1 MKKDTKKRLGA
12 LIVILIFGMSSLAFI
27 IIGIGGQGSGSNTN
41 NNEQLQD
48 DLQDYIVEYELD
60 SATRQQIISAG
71 FTLVTYYYTE
81 EKIIVDLYPKKYS
94 LNTGQPQIIVEKIK
108 SDKDSMT
115 ISSSQNTETIDN
127 LTDENIF
134 NVLCRTL
141 SVTPLDCVLAGGIGN
156 NTEENSNTN
165 NTNETG

>member
-1 MKKDTKKRLGA
+1 MKKDTKKRLAA

-27 IIGIGGQGSGSNTN
+27 ITGISGQN
-41 NNEQLQD
+41 NQPSDTKLQD

-81 EKIIVDLYPKKYS
+81 EKIIVDLYPTKYA
-94 LNTGQPQIIVEKIK
+94 LNTGQPQIIVEKVK

-115 ISSSQNTETIDN
+115 ISSSQNTETLEN
-127 LTDENIF
+127 LEDQSIF
-134 NVLCRTL
+134 SVLCKTL
-141 SVTPLDCVLAGGIGN
+141 IVTPLDCVFIQGL
-156 NTEENSNTN
+156 EN
-165 NTNETG
+165 NTNTSA

>member
-12 LIVILIFGMSSLAFI
+12 FIIILIFGMSSLAFI
-27 IIGIGGQGSGSNTN
+27 IVGIGGQGSTN
-41 NNEQLQD
+41 NNDQLQQ
-48 DLQDYIVEYELD
+48 DLQDYIVEYEID
-60 SATRQQIISAG
+60 PAVRQQILSSG

-81 EKIIVDLYPKKYS
+81 EKIIVDLYPKKYA
-94 LNTGQPQIIVEKIK
+94 LNTGQSQIFVEKIK

-134 NVLCRTL
+134 NALCRTL
-141 SVTPLDCVLAGGIGN
+141 VVTPLDCVLTGDIGN
-156 NTEENSNTN
+156 NTQGNTNTN